1 MGENAFDFDNF
12 YNEIDMS
19 LETAVVE
26 EGTEALE
33 QVITALS
40 EIKEIWADLAHTTE
54 GMDYRQSWMTAPTQ
68 EYAIAC

>member
-1 MGENAFDFDNF
+1 
-12 YNEIDMS
+12 MS